1 MKIISK
7 IRAFIWNGRN
17 IAISNFIAAGLLV
30 AVRLYIIGVHG
41 FEFNVSLFGDTVV
54 ALSSFYIGSMC
65 LKEYNYE
72 QANKKQ

>member
-1 MKIISK
+1 MKTISK

-30 AVRLYIIGVHG
+30 AVNLYSISLHG
-41 FEFNVSLFGDTVV
+41 LELNVSLFANTVI

-72 QANKKQ
+72 KKNNS

>member
-1 MKIISK
+1 MKTINK
-7 IRAFIWNGRN
+7 IRELIWNGRN
-17 IAISNFIAAGLLV
+17 IAISNFIAAGSLV
-30 AVRLYIIGVHG
+30 AVRLYIISVHG